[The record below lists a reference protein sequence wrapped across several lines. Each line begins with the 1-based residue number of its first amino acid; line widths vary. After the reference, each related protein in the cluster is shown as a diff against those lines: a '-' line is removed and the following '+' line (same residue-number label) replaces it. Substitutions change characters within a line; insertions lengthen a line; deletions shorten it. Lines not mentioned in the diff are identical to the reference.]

1 MMINLKVSVIVP
13 VYNSEIYLRDCLE
26 SLLNQTL
33 TELEIILVDDASTD
47 KSIEI
52 MAEYKSQYP
61 KIKIFKSEQNKGQGA
76 SRNIGMSLVTGEY
89 IGFLDS
95 DDYVAPTMYENLYNA
110 AKENN
115 ADIVTTR
122 LTFVKDSSYLGKI
135 FESNNRIN
143 NYTPLDNPKL
153 VLDESG
159 KVDPTKID
167 AFVFDQFQN
176 GYYRIGE
183 KVGTAWNSGMKF
195 MNK

>member
-47 KSIEI
+47 KSFEI
-52 MAEYKSQYP
+52 IVEYKNKYP

-76 SRNIGMSLVTGEY
+76 SRNIGMSLATGEY

-95 DDYVAPTMYENLYNA
+95 DDYVAPTMYENLYNS

-115 ADIVTTR
+115 ANIATTR
-122 LTFVKDSSYLGKI
+122 LTFVKDGSYLGKI

>member
-1 MMINLKVSVIVP
+1 MVINLKVSVIVP
-13 VYNSEIYLRDCLE
+13 VYNSERYLRDCLE

-47 KSIEI
+47 KSFEI

-95 DDYVAPTMYENLYNA
+95 DDYVTPTMYENLYNA

-115 ADIVTTR
+115 ADIATTR

>member
-1 MMINLKVSVIVP
+1 MVINLKVSIIVP
-13 VYNSEIYLRDCLE
+13 VYNSERYLRDCLE

-47 KSIEI
+47 KSFEI

-95 DDYVAPTMYENLYNA
+95 DDYVAPTMYENLYNS

-122 LTFVKDSSYLGKI
+122 LTLVKDSSYLGKI

-153 VLDESG
+153 VLDESPS
-159 KVDPTKID
+159 VT
-167 AFVFDQFQN
+167 
-176 GYYRIGE
+176 
-183 KVGTAWNSGMKF
+183 TLNSP
-195 MNK
+195 MNLAKLIQLK